1 VFSAGSA
8 LPAMALADLSVKGL
22 YMHSDIERH
31 GSVSVG
37 AETAFLCH
45 SILKNRIFTKTG

>member
-1 VFSAGSA
+1 
-8 LPAMALADLSVKGL
+8 VKGL

-31 GSVSVG
+31 SSVSVG